1 MRISVGILASATV
14 LFTFGALGLVGTW
27 ALVLGTVLG
36 LVGAICLVTVI
47 EGREY
52 AAGMSV
58 APVPPSSPRGE
69 LSHIAR

>member
-14 LFTFGALGLVGTW
+14 LFSFGALGLVGTW

-47 EGREY
+47 EDREY
-52 AAGMSV
+52 AAGLSMSPTMS
-58 APVPPSSPRGE
+58 PVPPSSTHAG
-69 LSHIAR
+69 

>member
-47 EGREY
+47 EDREY
-52 AAGMSV
+52 AAGLAVS
-58 APVPPSSPRGE
+58 PVQSPN
-69 LSHIAR
+69 ARVS